1 MIRINL
7 LPVKALQAEVTRR
20 REIVIGA
27 VVLGA
32 VLALLIGT
40 HIYQA
45 LELSGLQT
53 ELASLRADLQA
64 LNVKIKEVGDL
75 QNKIKDLRS
84 KNKIIEN
91 LNKKKSGPV
100 LVMENLSSATPN
112 SLWLTDLRES
122 SGNVTMNGLA
132 VDNQTIADFMKAI
145 ALSKH
150 FNNVELVETTQGA
163 GPTAALKK
171 FSIKTGVVYRSPEAV
186 PAATKTKIDTPAKK
200 EEKKG

>member
-20 REIVIGA
+20 REIIIGA

-32 VLALLIGT
+32 ALALLIGT
-40 HIYQA
+40 HVYQA
-45 LELSGLQT
+45 YELSNLQT
-53 ELASLRADLQA
+53 ELASLRAELQA

-171 FSIKTGVVYRSPEAV
+171 FSIRTGGLYRSPEAV

>member
-20 REIVIGA
+20 REIIIGA

-40 HIYQA
+40 HVYQA
-45 LELSGLQT
+45 YELSNLQT
-53 ELASLRADLQA
+53 ELASLRAELQA

-100 LVMENLSSATPN
+100 LVMESLSTATPN

-122 SGNVTMNGLA
+122 GGNVTMNGLA

-171 FSIKTGVVYRSPEAV
+171 FSVKTGVIYRASDAV
-186 PAATKTKIDTPAKK
+186 PAASKTKAGAPLKK

>member
-20 REIVIGA
+20 REIIIGA
-27 VVLGA
+27 VVFGA

-40 HIYQA
+40 HIYQT
-45 LELSGLQT
+45 LELAGLQS

-122 SGNVTMNGLA
+122 GGNVTMNGLA

-171 FSIKTGVVYRSPEAV
+171 FSIRTGVLYRSPEAV

>member
-27 VVLGA
+27 VVFGA

-40 HIYQA
+40 HIYQT
-45 LELSGLQT
+45 LELSSLQT

-91 LNKKKSGPV
+91 LKKHGRG
-100 LVMENLSSATPN
+100 LSQKYHHAP
-112 SLWLTDLRES
+112 
-122 SGNVTMNGLA
+122 
-132 VDNQTIADFMKAI
+132 
-145 ALSKH
+145 
-150 FNNVELVETTQGA
+150 
-163 GPTAALKK
+163 PTKQHHH
-171 FSIKTGVVYRSPEAV
+171 
-186 PAATKTKIDTPAKK
+186 
-200 EEKKG
+200 

>member
-20 REIVIGA
+20 REIIIGA
-27 VVLGA
+27 VVFGA

-91 LNKKKSGPV
+91 LNNKKSGPV
-100 LVMENLSSATPN
+100 LVMENLSSVTPN

-163 GPTAALKK
+163 GPTASLKK
-171 FSIKTGVVYRSPEAV
+171 FSIRTGVLYRSPEAV
-186 PAATKTKIDTPAKK
+186 PPATKTKIDTPAKK

>member
-27 VVLGA
+27 VVFGA

-40 HIYQA
+40 HIYQT
-45 LELSGLQT
+45 LELSGLQS

-122 SGNVTMNGLA
+122 GGNVTMNGLA
-132 VDNQTIADFMKAI
+132 VDNQTIA
-145 ALSKH
+145 LSKH
-150 FNNVELVETTQGA
+150 FSNVELVETTQGA

-171 FSIKTGVVYRSPEAV
+171 FSIKTGVVYRSPEAG
-186 PAATKTKIDTPAKK
+186 PAATKT
-200 EEKKG
+200 

>member
-1 MIRINL
+1 MGYLKNIIMDL
-7 LPVKALQAEVTRR
+7 LR
-20 REIVIGA
+20 
-27 VVLGA
+27 
-32 VLALLIGT
+32 
-40 HIYQA
+40 
-45 LELSGLQT
+45 
-53 ELASLRADLQA
+53 
-64 LNVKIKEVGDL
+64 N
-75 QNKIKDLRS
+75 N
-84 KNKIIEN
+84 NIIDN
-91 LNKKKSGPV
+91 LNNKKSGPV

-122 SGNVTMNGLA
+122 GGNVTMNGLA

-186 PAATKTKIDTPAKK
+186 PTATKTKIDTPAKK

>member
-20 REIVIGA
+20 REIIIGA
-27 VVLGA
+27 VVFGS

-40 HIYQA
+40 HIYQT
-45 LELSGLQT
+45 LELSGLQS

-75 QNKIKDLRS
+75 QSKIKDLRS

-122 SGNVTMNGLA
+122 GGNVTMNGLA

-145 ALSKH
+145 PLSKH
-150 FNNVELVETTQGA
+150 FSNVELVETTQGA

-186 PAATKTKIDTPAKK
+186 PAATKTKIDTPTKK

>member
-40 HIYQA
+40 HIYQT
-45 LELSGLQT
+45 LELSGLQS

-122 SGNVTMNGLA
+122 GGNVTMNGLA

-145 ALSKH
+145 TLSKH

-186 PAATKTKIDTPAKK
+186 PTATKTKIDTPAKK

>member
-7 LPVKALQAEVTRR
+7 LPVKALRAEVTRR

-27 VVLGA
+27 AVLGA

-45 LELSGLQT
+45 LELSGLQS
-53 ELASLRADLQA
+53 ELVSLRADLQA
-64 LNVKIKEVGDL
+64 LNVKIKEVGEL

-171 FSIKTGVVYRSPEAV
+171 FSIKTEVLYRSPEAV

>member
-7 LPVKALQAEVTRR
+7 LPVKALRAEVTRR

-45 LELSGLQT
+45 LELSGLQS

-122 SGNVTMNGLA
+122 SGSVTMNGLA

-150 FNNVELVETTQGA
+150 FNNVELVETTQGT

-171 FSIKTGVVYRSPEAV
+171 FSIKTGVLYRSPEAV

>member
-40 HIYQA
+40 HIYQT
-45 LELSGLQT
+45 LELSGLQS

-122 SGNVTMNGLA
+122 GGNVTMNGLA

-150 FNNVELVETTQGA
+150 FSNV
-163 GPTAALKK
+163 
-171 FSIKTGVVYRSPEAV
+171 
-186 PAATKTKIDTPAKK
+186 
-200 EEKKG
+200 